1 VLEKGPFQGDIEK
14 RGVKIKKIVK
24 QGCAGSVRIA
34 VNIKNPVIITMTI
47 RRADDVRIVDNTND
61 YNNDNNNDNNND
73 LT

>member
-14 RGVKIKKIVK
+14 RGVKIVK
-24 QGCAGSVRIA
+24 QGCAGGVRIA
-34 VNIKNPVIITMTI
+34 VNTKNPVTITMTI

-61 YNNDNNNDNNND
+61 YNNDNNND